1 MYMSRFIANV
11 VKIKISGELR
21 KSAELNNETE
31 LQNLLTV
38 GLKKFHLLF
47 SGFLVWTI
55 S

>member
-1 MYMSRFIANV
+1 MYMSRFTANV

-38 GLKKFHLLF
+38 GLNFHLLF